1 MLNQRQTT
9 FDPHLSQK
17 KLNQKQTDQELASP
31 QHDRWMQRCLD
42 LAKQARGRT
51 APNPM
56 VGSVIV
62 KDGRILGEGF
72 HPKAGE
78 PHAEV
83 FAIRAAQQTGED
95 LTNAT
100 IYINLEPCNHY
111 GRTPPCT
118 EAIIQAGIGAVVIG
132 AIDADPR
139 VAGTGRDRLLA
150 AGLQVT
156 TGILESQCLA
166 LNEAFFHR
174 VKTNYPFGIFKYAM
188 TLDGKIATTAGHS
201 YWITGT
207 EARHLVHDL
216 RIECD
221 AIITGGN
228 TVRLDNP
235 RLNTHGLSDHC
246 PLRVVVSRSFNLPDR
261 ANLWQVTDTEKTL
274 VITSPNQN
282 FHLKQQLG
290 DHQVEVLEL
299 DDISPEMVMQE
310 LGKRGCNQV
319 LWECGGRLGAAAIK
333 AKMIQK
339 IYAFIAP
346 KLIGGFTAP
355 SPIDDLG
362 LTLMTDAL
370 DLSRSQFQQIGTD
383 WLVTG
388 YL

>member
-1 MLNQRQTT
+1 MTNNN
-9 FDPHLSQK
+9 PKSI
-17 KLNQKQTDQELASP
+17 SP

-56 VGSVIV
+56 VGSVII
-62 KDGRILGEGF
+62 KNGQILGEGF

-95 LTNAT
+95 LQDAT
-100 IYINLEPCNHY
+100 IYINLEPCNHH
-111 GRTPPCT
+111 GRTPPCS

-139 VAGTGRDRLLA
+139 VAGTGRDRLIV
-150 AGLQVT
+150 AGLKVT
-156 TGILESQCLA
+156 TGILERQCLE

-174 VKTNYPFGIFKYAM
+174 VRTNLPFGIFKYAM
-188 TLDGKIATTAGHS
+188 TLDGKIATTMGHS

-207 EARHLVHDL
+207 AAREVVHDL
-216 RIECD
+216 RSGCD

-235 RLNTHGLSDHC
+235 HLNTHGLTEHC
-246 PLRVVVSRSFNLPDR
+246 PLRVVVSKSFDLPDQ

-274 VITSPNQN
+274 VITLPHQN
-282 FHLKQQLG
+282 PQLKQKLS
-290 DHQVEVLEL
+290 DRLVEVLEL
-299 DDISPEMVMQE
+299 DDISPEIVMQE
-310 LGKRGCNQV
+310 LGKRGCNTV

-333 AKMIQK
+333 AKMVQK

-355 SPIDDLG
+355 SPIDDLQ
-362 LTLMTDAL
+362 LTLMTDAIN
-370 DLSRSQFQQIGTD
+370 LSRSQFQQVGADFLI
-383 WLVTG
+383 TG
-388 YL
+388 YLD